1 MCQTCCSQNISFDTQ
16 QLTRKTLFIFNPNK
30 HKAFCH
36 TSRKKWCIL
45 QKQALR
51 HFCHTELASFAGCL
65 STGVPLRATA
75 ASDHQKHGFFLKDH
89 CVKCSSQISG
99 WSTNTSMLHYTNT
112 TLPAHESEQSP
123 RSELWKYSMNS
134 GGNWPELSSYKHKYI
149 SNHCSMPG
157 KDNRGSDREK
167 DCHLNNGML
176 NKAST
181 PLNKM
186 LLSSKAQQSIQCW

>member
-1 MCQTCCSQNISFDTQ
+1 MPNVLFAKHFFWHTTVNTKNFVHFQSQQAQSLLPHFSEKVMYPPETSSKALLSHKIGKLCWTLVNRSAATCNCRQWPPETW
-16 QLTRKTLFIFNPNK
+16 L
-30 HKAFCH
+30 
-36 TSRKKWCIL
+36 
-45 QKQALR
+45 
-51 HFCHTELASFAGCL
+51 
-65 STGVPLRATA
+65 
-75 ASDHQKHGFFLKDH
+75 FLKDH

-112 TLPAHESEQSP
+112 TLPAYESEQCP
-123 RSELWKYSMNS
+123 RRELWKYSMNS

-149 SNHCSMPG
+149 SNHCSMPE